1 MPDVAETLADL
12 PVSESPEEGVL
23 TFYGV
28 EVFPALYWVEDGDH
42 VFRST
47 EFDLLAADRDQYV
60 AIQKFIEMAEDL
72 AGYYS
77 DLTKAGR
84 ATEAEADIALEIL
97 SRINEVLQQQLRLA
111 QEQLQVDDHP
121 SDARPYVLKD
131 VADRLR
137 VERDQVE
144 HVLEHWTHEELIE
157 HLRQFPSG
165 ELKPPALR
173 R

>member
-1 MPDVAETLADL
+1 MPDVAETLTDL

-23 TFYGV
+23 TFHGV

-42 VFRST
+42 VFRSM

-84 ATEAEADIALEIL
+84 ATEAEADIALQIL

-111 QEQLQVDDHP
+111 QEQLRASQRRVINVP
-121 SDARPYVLKD
+121 RRRTGARPAHAGRFVRSRPRSSSAPLA
-131 VADRLR
+131 V
-137 VERDQVE
+137 
-144 HVLEHWTHEELIE
+144 
-157 HLRQFPSG
+157 
-165 ELKPPALR
+165 
-173 R
+173 